1 MIIKCHA
8 CTEGTTSAGLPC
20 SICGGDGE
28 IDLADLAFREI
39 KYGPMLSLTGLI
51 WDTILTNQSDMADKI
66 NDVLDKCNDIKDVA
80 DAIIAEQA
88 AIRQDLTTAIG
99 AIWNKVK
106 DL

>member
-8 CTEGTTSAGLPC
+8 CTEGTTSADLPC

-28 IDLADLAFREI
+28 IDLTDLAFREI
-39 KYGPMLSLTGLI
+39 KYGPMLSLTGHVWSETLI
-51 WDTILTNQSDMADKI
+51 KI
-66 NDVLDKCNDIKDVA
+66 

>member
-1 MIIKCHA
+1 MTMIPCMV
-8 CTEGTTSAGLPC
+8 CGGEGTVQQGRKCPA
-20 SICGGDGE
+20 CGGTAE
-28 IDLADLAFREI
+28 IEAGFGMSEGHYMGMFNMVVD
-39 KYGPMLSLTGLI
+39 
-51 WDTILTNQSDMADKI
+51 ILDS
-66 NDVLDKCNDIKDVA
+66 VNDIKEKL